1 MGATRC
7 SPVQWPRLQFQST
20 PPYGGDSTLVVKG
33 MSKSNF
39 NPRPHAGAT
48 SWKAESTGFPY
59 DFNPRPHAG
68 ATWFCGYNC
77 MMKWISIHAP
87 MRGRPETRIKKRIQ
101 EIISIHAPMRGRLSD
116 NLRERPQ
123 AGISIHAPMR
133 GRRRLPCGG
142 HPASYFNPRP
152 HAGAT
157 ALRASEC
164 RPWSNFNP
172 RPHAG
177 ATWASVQVGNGKVY
191 FNPRPHAGATS
202 AGVIFSLAITFQSTP
217 PCGGDFNG
225 YDRLLYRITISIH
238 APMRGRRGD
247 IQTASTALIF
257 QSTPPCGGDAD
268 RHQPLRGLLI
278 SIHAPMRGRL
288 VSYSAHG

>member
-1 MGATRC
+1 
-7 SPVQWPRLQFQST
+7 
-20 PPYGGDSTLVVKG
+20 

-101 EIISIHAPMRGRLSD
+101 EIISIHAPMRGRLPK

-142 HPASYFNPRP
+142 HPASY
-152 HAGAT
+152 
-157 ALRASEC
+157 
-164 RPWSNFNP
+164 FNP

-238 APMRGRRGD
+238 APMRGRRPDVFLDSPAQRDFNPRPHAGAT
-247 IQTASTALIF
+247 QTTEVLAVISI
-257 QSTPPCGGDAD
+257 
-268 RHQPLRGLLI
+268 I
-278 SIHAPMRGRL
+278 SIHAPMRGRRHSL
-288 VSYSAHG
+288 LFLAP